1 MEEHNYAK
9 LVKDAVG
16 GDNLHCQLFLQ
27 AAPDIESLQNLS
39 DEQQDALGS
48 ISKQMRA
55 ALAGIKLGCYMVK
68 HPRSICGQA
77 YSSMTLGKYLIN
89 EYAGDSQ
96 ESVIVVCTDPH
107 LNILARR
114 KIFVG
119 GKSECSSYP
128 DCIFRYA
135 LLHNASG
142 IILAHNHPTG
152 DVDPSDQDELFMSR
166 MRKAGR
172 LIGVPLVDFFIIGHN
187 EYYSWLE
194 NQRT

>member
-1 MEEHNYAK
+1 MEKHDYK
-9 LVKDAVG
+9 MLVRDAVG
-16 GDNLHCQLFLQ
+16 GDSLHYQLFLQ

-39 DEQQDALGS
+39 DEQQAALSS
-48 ISKQMRA
+48 ISEQMKA
-55 ALAGIKLGCYMVK
+55 AVAAIKLGCYMVK
-68 HPRSICGQA
+68 HPRSLYGQA

-89 EYAGDSQ
+89 EYAGDCQ

-142 IILAHNHPTG
+142 IVLAHNHPTG
-152 DVDPSDQDELFMSR
+152 DVEPSDQDELFMSR
-166 MRKAGR
+166 MRNAGR
-172 LIGVPLVDFFIIGHN
+172 LIGVPLVDFFIIGHDA
-187 EYYSWLE
+187 YYSWLE
-194 NQRT
+194 NQQA